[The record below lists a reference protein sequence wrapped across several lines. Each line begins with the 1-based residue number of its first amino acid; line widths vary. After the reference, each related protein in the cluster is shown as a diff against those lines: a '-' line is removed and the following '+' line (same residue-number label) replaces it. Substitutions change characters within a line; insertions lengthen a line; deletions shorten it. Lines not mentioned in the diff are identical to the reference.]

1 MRNPIETWRRQPRIV
16 RFLLCHV
23 AVGFGVAAVFVG
35 GFVAADPNGAGTV
48 LLTAADHWWPVVALW
63 GLMGLTFGAAQ
74 IGAAM
79 MLLANGDGPAPRR
92 GTLMPAPALLR
103 ARSVRQR

>member
-1 MRNPIETWRRQPRIV
+1 
-16 RFLLCHV
+16 
-23 AVGFGVAAVFVG
+23 
-35 GFVAADPNGAGTV
+35 
-48 LLTAADHWWPVVALW
+48 
-63 GLMGLTFGAAQ
+63 MGLTFGAAQ

-79 MLLANGDGPAPRR
+79 MRLAKGDGPAPRR